1 MILTIRLGGAALL
14 LWSFCSVASAQD
26 QALAEAGQAVYSE
39 HCAECHGEELRSA
52 GSIPDLRTLGAED
65 RSRFNQ
71 VVTEGRGQ
79 MPAWGGVL
87 EDSALDQLWAYI
99 RAHAVDR

>member
-1 MILTIRLGGAALL
+1 MILTIRLSSTALV

-39 HCAECHGEELRSA
+39 HCAECHGEELRSDGA
-52 GSIPDLRTLGAED
+52 IPDLRTLRADD

-87 EDSALDQLWAYI
+87 EDLALDQLWAYI
-99 RAHAVDR
+99 RAHAIDK

>member
-1 MILTIRLGGAALL
+1 MIRAIRVGSVGAMLL
-14 LWSFCSVASAQD
+14 SFSSMSFAQD

-52 GSIPDLRTLGAED
+52 GSIPDLRRLQADE
-65 RSRFNQ
+65 RSHFNE

-87 EDSALDQLWAYI
+87 QDSAFDQLWAYI
-99 RAHAVDR
+99 RAHAIDR